1 MILGELFNFRILVIE
16 LVDAE
21 ILNTTLTV
29 IGGGPGGYSAAL
41 RGAQLGAD
49 VVLIEKEKLGGIC
62 LNIGCIPSKL
72 LLYTTGILKQV
83 DNAVKAG
90 TIRGTSHLDI
100 KHLLN
105 HKNSLIN
112 DMVTELE
119 KLLKRN
125 GIKVVYGHGRLS
137 SVGIV
142 EVDRKKRPLKINS
155 NAIIIATGS
164 SPSIPSIPGVLY
176 ADTTE
181 YIPNIKRVPTS
192 IVIIGGGPEGVEFA
206 NIFRDMGTDVTLVEA
221 KDHLLP
227 LEDDD
232 VGKVLENILC
242 ESGVNVFLKTIVSGI
257 SESDGVKTVSIQQ
270 NGNKKKLVT
279 EVVVVAMGR
288 KPNIKNIGL
297 DALSI
302 STSNGLIQVDQNMAT
317 SIKGIFAVGDVVG
330 GGLAHVASIQGTV
343 ATENALGLDT
353 VYDGLAIPRCIYS
366 HPQVA
371 TVGLNEK
378 MAKSKGFDVI
388 IGKSKMNKNIKS
400 LIIGETQGFAKIL
413 VEFKSKKVLGVQ
425 IIGECASEVISEA
438 TLAIKL
444 GATAK
449 DISDIVHPYPTFSE
463 ALSEAAREIKLK

>member
-1 MILGELFNFRILVIE
+1 MTLKELFNFRILVIKI
-16 LVDAE
+16 VDAE

-41 RGAQLGAD
+41 RGAQIGAD
-49 VVLIEKEKLGGIC
+49 VILIEKEKLGGIC

-72 LLYTTGILKQV
+72 FLYTTGILKQV

-90 TIRGTSHLDI
+90 TVRGISHLDI

-125 GIKVVYGHGRLS
+125 RIKVVYGHGRLS

-155 NAIIIATGS
+155 KAIIVATGS
-164 SPSIPSIPGVLY
+164 SPSIPSIPGLLH
-176 ADTTE
+176 ADTTD
-181 YIPNIKRVPTS
+181 YLTDIKRVPTS

-206 NIFRDMGTDVTLVEA
+206 TIFRDMGTDVTVVEA
-221 KDHLLP
+221 MDHLLP
-227 LEDDD
+227 FEDEE
-232 VGKVLENILC
+232 VGKVLEKVLR
-242 ESGVNVFLKTIVSGI
+242 ESGVNVFVKAIVLEI

-270 NGNKKKLVT
+270 NEDKKKLAT
-279 EVVVVAMGR
+279 EIVVVAMGR
-288 KPNIKNIGL
+288 KPNIENIGL

-317 SIKGIFAVGDVVG
+317 NIKGIFAVGDVVG
-330 GGLAHVASIQGTV
+330 GGLAHVASTQGTV
-343 ATENALGLDT
+343 AAENALGLDT
-353 VYDGLAIPRCIYS
+353 VYDDLVIPRCIYS
-366 HPQVA
+366 RPQVA

-378 MAKSKGFDVI
+378 TAKSKGFDVR

-413 VEFKSKKVLGVQ
+413 VESKSEKVLGVQ
-425 IIGECASEVISEA
+425 IIGEYASEVISEA
-438 TLAIKL
+438 ALAIKL

-449 DISDIVHPYPTFSE
+449 DISDIIHPYPTFSE
-463 ALSEAAREIKLK
+463 ALSEAAREIEIS